1 MIGFELDPAF
11 ADFNFSEWWDPA
23 LRKGPSASSLY
34 KLVYRA
40 RNGDRFA
47 VGRFADTMYCTL
59 RPETWDCFQR
69 VHGHR
74 PVSHREWF
82 YAKLTQFV
90 DMLVFDQ
97 LTVEEPNQ
105 HPRKLQPDE
114 LLDERLT
121 VVGGAGPQIQQDELE
136 QALVP
141 ERHAEYA
148 WYRLVQ
154 ITLGNST
161 DRAGAVRAWLTEQ
174 RIAWREDPT
183 QQPRGGWSKNQER
196 DQIIL
201 NCLNRCMAPDAIC
214 DFLDKQT
221 ILTLPA
227 LKNKGIRRW
236 KEGWDSLETRKAI
249 QQLFSKVPKRK
260 KPVKPPAVSN

>member
-1 MIGFELDPAF
+1 
-11 ADFNFSEWWDPA
+11 
-23 LRKGPSASSLY
+23 
-34 KLVYRA
+34 
-40 RNGDRFA
+40 
-47 VGRFADTMYCTL
+47 
-59 RPETWDCFQR
+59 
-69 VHGHR
+69 
-74 PVSHREWF
+74 
-82 YAKLTQFV
+82 
-90 DMLVFDQ
+90 
-97 LTVEEPNQ
+97 
-105 HPRKLQPDE
+105 
-114 LLDERLT
+114 
-121 VVGGAGPQIQQDELE
+121 VVGGAGPLIQRDEFE

-148 WYRLVQ
+148 WYGLVQ

-221 ILTLPA
+221 IPTLPA
-227 LKNKGIRRW
+227 LKNKGIRRGKRAGIVW
-236 KEGWDSLETRKAI
+236 KPGKRFSSYSRKSQSARSL
-249 QQLFSKVPKRK
+249 SS
-260 KPVKPPAVSN
+260 PPRFPISCQIARVE